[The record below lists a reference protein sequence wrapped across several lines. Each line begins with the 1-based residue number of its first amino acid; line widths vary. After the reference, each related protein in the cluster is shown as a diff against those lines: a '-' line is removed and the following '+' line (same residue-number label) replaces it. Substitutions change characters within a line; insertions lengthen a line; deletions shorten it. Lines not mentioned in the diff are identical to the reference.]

1 MIWDYKN
8 KNAIVVRDKI
18 GIKPLYYT
26 SNSKFFACASECNA
40 LVKSNLVTKKISSS
54 GLDSYL
60 AYGSV
65 QPPLTIYED
74 ISALLPGHALIVN
87 SQGKIINEIDLWN
100 NEANEEIQIPSDENF
115 FNRIEEYFSAD
126 VPIGIFLSGGYD
138 STLLAFLSNQISSK
152 RINTF
157 NVKFSEFPEY
167 SEHNE
172 VLKISKNLNSI
183 HHELDIKKRM

>member
-1 MIWDYKN
+1 M
-8 KNAIVVRDKI
+8 
-18 GIKPLYYT
+18 
-26 SNSKFFACASECNA
+26 
-40 LVKSNLVTKKISSS
+40 
-54 GLDSYL
+54 
-60 AYGSV
+60 
-65 QPPLTIYED
+65 
-74 ISALLPGHALIVN
+74 IVN

-172 VLKISKNLNSI
+172 VLKISKI
-183 HHELDIKKRM
+183 